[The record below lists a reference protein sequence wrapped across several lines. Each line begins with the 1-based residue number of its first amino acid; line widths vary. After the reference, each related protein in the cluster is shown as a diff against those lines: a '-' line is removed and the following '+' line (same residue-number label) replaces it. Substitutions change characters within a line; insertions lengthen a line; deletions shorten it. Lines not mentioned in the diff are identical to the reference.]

1 MAFKYSNYYTIRE
14 KDYINHTFC
23 RDTINDNYIL
33 SGLNSDPTF
42 IIVSAESEL
51 CGCSIN
57 VRKRIER
64 IPENEIMIIKP
75 SDGQFKNK
83 INILIVG

>member
-14 KDYINHTFC
+14 KDYINHTLC
-23 RDTINDNYIL
+23 QDTINDNYRL
-33 SGLNSDPTF
+33 SGFNSDPVF

-51 CGCSIN
+51 CWWPN
-57 VRKRIER
+57 HVHKRIER
-64 IPENEIMIIKP
+64 IPEKEIMIIKP
-75 SDGQFKNK
+75 LDAQFKNG